1 MTSTPTFS
9 TPFSTDKQP
18 AFGARG
24 MVVTNHP
31 LASAAGTEMLAA
43 GGNAVDAAVAALF
56 TLSVVEPM
64 MVGLLGGGFAHL
76 RLPNGQQTVIE
87 GQGVC
92 PQNIS
97 STTFTPD
104 PMAPAGTME
113 TVGRRN
119 SLGRAAVA
127 TPGNLMA
134 WCQMLERHGTLSLDD
149 VMQPALRH
157 ATRGFVATRYLSN
170 CITDNAADL
179 LLDPEIASVFLPGGR
194 PLQAGDRLVQGAYA
208 DTLRTVL
215 REGPDALYGGSLGQ
229 ALVSDM
235 AKNDGYLT
243 LADLRGYQ
251 TRDREVLRAMY
262 RGFEVTGPPP
272 PCAGP
277 LHIGQML
284 KILEGFDVQA
294 MGFGSVDSVHL
305 LAEVLKIAFADRSA
319 ATADPDF
326 VPVPIDKLLSG
337 SYADERR
344 QQIDMARAQDW
355 APGVVPAESANTT
368 HVTVADAQGCIVS
381 ATQTINSVF
390 GARYMVPGTGMIP
403 NNYLYVLDP
412 RPDRANSLAPGKRV
426 ISSMAPLIVLREGRP
441 VLALGLPGGLRIFPS
456 ALQAVVNL
464 LDHGMSLQ
472 QAVEAPRIWTQ
483 GYGLELEPA
492 FSQATAQALAARGHD
507 ILPVSNVG
515 GGMNAIRFHDDG
527 RLEGAAC
534 WRADGTPIGVSGGM
548 AREGVRFLPESRP
561 R

>member
-92 PQNIS
+92 PQNIT

-104 PMAPAGTME
+104 PMAPPGTME

-119 SLGRAAVA
+119 SLGRAAMA

-149 VMQPALRH
+149 VLQPALRH

-179 LLDPEIASVFLPGGR
+179 LLDPEIASFFLPGGR

-215 REGPDALYGGSLGQ
+215 REGPGALYGGSLGQ

-235 AKNDGYLT
+235 ANNAGYLT

-284 KILEGFDVQA
+284 KILEGFDVKA

>member
-1 MTSTPTFS
+1 MTSPADYS
-9 TPFSTDKQP
+9 TPFTLDKQP

-31 LASAAGTEMLAA
+31 LASAAGTDMLAA

-76 RLPNGQQTVIE
+76 RLPNGQQTVVE

-92 PQNIS
+92 PAHVGA
-97 STTFTPD
+97 STFEPD
-104 PMAPAGTME
+104 PLAPPGTME
-113 TVGRRN
+113 TLGRRN

-134 WCQMLERHGTLSLDD
+134 WCSMLQRHGTLSLDD

-157 ATRGFVATRYLSN
+157 ASRGFVATRYLSR
-170 CITDNAADL
+170 CITDNATDL
-179 LLDPEIASVFLPGGR
+179 LLDPEIARVFLPAGQ

-208 DTLRTVL
+208 DSLRCVL
-215 REGPDALYGGSLGQ
+215 KEGPTALYGGSLGQ

-235 AKNDGYLT
+235 EKNEGYLSM
-243 LADLRGYQ
+243 ADLQAYQ
-251 TRDREVLRAMY
+251 TRDREVLRVTY

-284 KILEGFDVQA
+284 KILEGFDVRA
-294 MGFGSVDSVHL
+294 MGFGTVDSVHL
-305 LAEVLKIAFADRSA
+305 LAEVMKMAFADRSA

-326 VPVPIDKLLSG
+326 VPVPVDKLLSAG
-337 SYADERR
+337 YAEERR
-344 QQIDMARAQDW
+344 RHINLMQAQDW
-355 APGVVPAESANTT
+355 APGVVPSESANTT

-412 RPDRANSLAPGKRV
+412 RPGRANSLAPGKRV
-426 ISSMAPLIVLREGRP
+426 TSSMAPLIVLRQGKP

-456 ALQAVVNL
+456 ALQAVLNL

-472 QAVEAPRIWTQ
+472 EAVEAPRVWTQ

-492 FSQATAQALAARGHD
+492 FAEATAQALAARGHE

-534 WRADGTPIGVSGGM
+534 WRADGTAIGVSGGM